1 MCDPGFILGIASG
14 AASAIGEAEAADANM
29 GQSIQQAKLE
39 HAAQENERLVQHDA
53 ANKDGYQA
61 QLEGD
66 RTTSAVRAMGEGM
79 GGATA
84 GQQVAEQRRQTAL
97 SIENAKDRKSAANA
111 NYAMAGKHSQVTAQN
126 DINRQAISPMASFFN
141 IASSGMSGY
150 GTLGDFPSGKTATT
164 PAGRFK

>member
-1 MCDPGFILGIASG
+1 MCDPGLILGTIAG
-14 AASAIGEAEAADANM
+14 AASAVGEAEAADASM
-29 GQSIQQAKLE
+29 DQSIQQAKLE

-61 QLEGD
+61 SLEGD

-111 NYAMAGKHSQVTAQN
+111 NYAMAGKHSQIMAQN
-126 DINRQAISPMASFFN
+126 DINRQAISPMTSFFN
-141 IASSGMSGY
+141 IASSGAAGY
-150 GTLGDFPSGKTATT
+150 GTLGNFPSGKTATT